1 VPQVF
6 IDGQLTTVKVDH
18 VGQLFNVWRLERQ
31 PFSYEVFC
39 NQKGG
44 VSVSLTEKD
53 ADELEAELLALKEGS
68 LSSQAFEDHLIQKIY
83 PFLQTVQS
91 EK

>member
-1 VPQVF
+1 MPQVL
-6 IDGQLTTVKVDH
+6 IDGQLTTFKVDH
-18 VGQLFNVWRLERQ
+18 VGLLFNIWRLERQ

-39 NQKGG
+39 HQMGG
-44 VSVSLTEKD
+44 VSVSFTEKD
-53 ADELEAELLALKEGS
+53 AEELQAELLALKDGRIS
-68 LSSQAFEDHLIQKIY
+68 TQALEDHLVQKIY